1 MEKELLQ
8 SILELGG
15 KGLLL
20 YLLGINILCFLSFA
34 YDKWQAIHKGWRVPE
49 KVLLGQSF
57 LGGALGGILGMYL
70 CRHKTRKPRFLVLM
84 PVGLLLWITLFFGRK

>member
-20 YLLGINILCFLSFA
+20 YLLGINILCFLSF
-34 YDKWQAIHKGWRVPE
+34 Y
-49 KVLLGQSF
+49 
-57 LGGALGGILGMYL
+57 
-70 CRHKTRKPRFLVLM
+70 KTKAKNPRAQIA
-84 PVGLLLWITLFFGRK
+84 PVSDLYC

>member
-34 YDKWQAIHKGWRVPE
+34 YDKLRDDYNP
-49 KVLLGQSF
+49 
-57 LGGALGGILGMYL
+57 
-70 CRHKTRKPRFLVLM
+70 
-84 PVGLLLWITLFFGRK
+84 

>member
-1 MEKELLQ
+1 MEKESLQ

-20 YLLGINILCFLSFA
+20 YLLGINILCFHSFA
-34 YDKWQAIHKGWRVPE
+34 YDKWQAIHRGWRVPE
-49 KVLLGQSF
+49 KVLLGQAF

-84 PVGLLLWITLFFGRK
+84 PVALLLWIYLIFGRK

>member
-34 YDKWQAIHKGWRVPE
+34 YDKWQAIHRGWRVPE
-49 KVLLGQSF
+49 KVLLGQAF
-57 LGGALGGILGMYL
+57 LGGALG
-70 CRHKTRKPRFLVLM
+70 
-84 PVGLLLWITLFFGRK
+84 

>member
-1 MEKELLQ
+1 MEKEMLQ

-20 YLLGINILCFLSFA
+20 YLLGMNIFCFCSFA
-34 YDKWQAIHKGWRVPE
+34 YDKWQAIQRGWRVPE
-49 KVLLGQSF
+49 KVLLGLAF
-57 LGGALGGILGMYL
+57 MGGALGGILGMYL

-84 PVGLLLWITLFFGRK
+84 PVALLLWITLVFGRK